1 MAIATLIGC
10 MIEHFGETRP
20 VEHALK
26 VYAYAHGIG
35 GEEGV
40 SGDDKAALDAAA
52 ILHDIGIPTAL
63 ELHGSAAGPY
73 QEAEGER
80 LAPKLLSRA
89 AVPERLWPRIAW
101 LVGNHHSEEKAP
113 GDGLL
118 QILME
123 ADYLVNLAEGNLPDR
138 RPGEVY
144 ASVFRTGT
152 GKRYLRA
159 LFEI

>member
-1 MAIATLIGC
+1 MSLAPLIGC
-10 MIEHFGETRP
+10 MIEHFGALRP

-40 SGDDKAALDAAA
+40 SGDDAVALDAAA
-52 ILHDIGIPTAL
+52 ILHDAGIPAAL
-63 ELHGSAAGPY
+63 ERHGSAAGPY
-73 QEAEGER
+73 QEKEGER
-80 LAPKLLSRA
+80 LAPQLLLRGG
-89 AVPERLWPRIAW
+89 VPERLWPRISW

-138 RPGEVY
+138 RPGDVY
-144 ASVFRTGT
+144 ASFFRTET
-152 GKRYLRA
+152 GKRYMRA
-159 LFEI
+159 LFEV